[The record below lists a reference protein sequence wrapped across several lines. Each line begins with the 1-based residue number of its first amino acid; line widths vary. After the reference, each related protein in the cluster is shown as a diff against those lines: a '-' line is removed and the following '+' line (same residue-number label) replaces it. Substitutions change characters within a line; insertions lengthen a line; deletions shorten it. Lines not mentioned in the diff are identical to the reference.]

1 MDRDS
6 CAAIIIGES
15 WKRRR
20 EEYVR
25 CKAMTFAS
33 AERRYG

>member
-1 MDRDS
+1 MDRNTG
-6 CAAIIIGES
+6 AAIIIGES
-15 WKRRR
+15 WKRRW